1 MIKRDLLDL
10 FLRDLGRLYRARRM
24 YPSGNEQVFRAAEK
38 AAETLSQWGQRI
50 RIARLGE
57 DLLVEDRTLEDPP
70 PALNSLMARLA
81 EAGQEGVH
89 IDPGAKA
96 PELVA
101 WVECV
106 LSGAVEQWAGAHVR
120 GGSLVLDRTEASAN
134 RLTQAAAGYLSLIPQ
149 VQEALSDLSNEKA
162 GGLTRAREIVSAIA
176 ARLAAGE
183 ELVNPIRDLKTH
195 DDYTFTH
202 ALNVCVIS
210 AAMCRSLG
218 LAKGV
223 VDAVSL
229 AALCHDVGKERVP
242 AEILNKQGPL
252 DPEEKAVM
260 DRHPLEGASMLLNIP
275 GGADPLLPIVAY
287 QHHIGADGTGYP
299 LRPSSRRETHPASL
313 LVAVADVYDALRTV
327 RTYQKPRRAGAALTV
342 MMSQARSGILHEE
355 FLGVFAKILDILSP
369 GHPVVLSDGRRAR
382 IREASDR
389 NPMRPVVELED
400 GTILHLARCREP
412 WIETVE
418 EAPSQSPPPKV
429 GA

>member
-24 YPSGNEQVFRAAEK
+24 YPSGNELVTRAAEK
-38 AAETLSQWGQRI
+38 AAETLSSWGQRV

-57 DLLVEDRTLEDPP
+57 DFLVEDRTLDEPP
-70 PALNSLMARLA
+70 PALRALMDRLA
-81 EAGQEGVH
+81 LSGLEGVH
-89 IDPGAKA
+89 IDPDAG
-96 PELVA
+96 PEELAA
-101 WVECV
+101 WIESV
-106 LSGAVEQWAGAHVR
+106 LSSEAATEWHGTSVR
-120 GGSLVLDRTEASAN
+120 TGSLLLDRTEASAN

-210 AAMCRSLG
+210 AAMCRNLG
-218 LAKGV
+218 LPKGL
-223 VDAVSL
+223 VDTISL

-242 AEILNKQGPL
+242 AEILNKQGAL
-252 DPEEKAVM
+252 DPDEKTVM
-260 DRHPLEGASMLLNIP
+260 DRHPVEGAALLLNLP

-287 QHHIGADGTGYP
+287 QHHMGANGSGYP
-299 LRPSSRRETHPASL
+299 LRPTRRDSHPASL

-327 RTYQKPRRAGAALTV
+327 RAYQKPRSASAAFTV
-342 MMSQARSGILHEE
+342 MLQQAHSGVLHTE
-355 FLGVFAKILDILSP
+355 FLGIFASILDILRP
-369 GHPVVLSDGRRAR
+369 GIPVVLSDGRRAH
-382 IREASDR
+382 IREIRAR
-389 NPMRPVVELED
+389 APLRPTVDLED
-400 GTILHLARCREP
+400 GATLDLARCRDP
-412 WIETVE
+412 WLERIGET
-418 EAPSQSPPPKV
+418 A
-429 GA
+429 A